1 MRTHPWARARQRLHD
16 GLGPAGWAGRG
27 ALGGPAVA
35 VVMVDV
41 VNSAPEPAGTH
52 RTYWPRVPPRVRTAR
67 EGVAWTLAV
76 DADTYRP
83 ERET

>member
-1 MRTHPWARARQRLHD
+1 M
-16 GLGPAGWAGRG
+16 G

-35 VVMVDV
+35 VVMVEV
-41 VNSAPEPAGTH
+41 VNSTPEPAGTH
-52 RTYWPRVPPRVRTAR
+52 RTYWPRVPPRIRTP
-67 EGVAWTLAV
+67 EGVAWTLGV